1 MLLCLCRS
9 WCFSKIIYWLIFSN
23 LTKTLTSGEGRLKY
37 SYIVK
42 KPNTI
47 CFPKACILV
56 GFCLINSK
64 KTQVANRFP
73 LKFTYV
79 FLKNFKKSSNKTN
92 KPQKKQTNKKQK
104 RSRQNKTEE
113 LQVQH

>member
-1 MLLCLCRS
+1 MYPS
-9 WCFSKIIYWLIFSN
+9 WFLSHKFKENASSK
-23 LTKTLTSGEGRLKY
+23 
-37 SYIVK
+37 
-42 KPNTI
+42 
-47 CFPKACILV
+47 
-56 GFCLINSK
+56 
-64 KTQVANRFP
+64 QVS

-79 FLKNFKKSSNKTN
+79 FLKNLKKSSNKTN